1 MDYYFSVAF
10 YESIWRVVLALL
22 ISAILIVCFGSSL
35 SLSLQIAA
43 HMALLFALLM
53 IRNAFQLAQMLAD
66 YYSNGGEPMRRG
78 AKPSRRIDAA
88 FRQGRFRARHRPLRR
103 RAGDTLIT
111 FISNIDRPAPGSHWR
126 AGWFRSPCR

>member
-22 ISAILIVCFGSSL
+22 ISAILIACFGSDL
-35 SLSLQIAA
+35 STALQIAA

-66 YYSNGGEPMRRG
+66 YYSNGGGKPLRLAQNRPAALMLQF
-78 AKPSRRIDAA
+78 AKAGSALVHRSLWR
-88 FRQGRFRARHRPLRR
+88 RAR
-103 RAGDTLIT
+103 
-111 FISNIDRPAPGSHWR
+111 
-126 AGWFRSPCR
+126 

>member
-35 SLSLQIAA
+35 STALQIAA

-53 IRNAFQLAQMLAD
+53 IRNAFQLAQMLK
-66 YYSNGGEPMRRG
+66 PIIMRAAAARCALRKIVRPRLMLRFAKAGSALAIGLYG
-78 AKPSRRIDAA
+78 AA
-88 FRQGRFRARHRPLRR
+88 LV
-103 RAGDTLIT
+103 T
-111 FISNIDRPAPGSHWR
+111 
-126 AGWFRSPCR
+126 

>member
-35 SLSLQIAA
+35 SSSLQIAA
-43 HMALLFALLM
+43 HIALLFALLM

-66 YYSNGGEPMRRG
+66 YYSNGG
-78 AKPSRRIDAA
+78 KPLQLA
-88 FRQGRFRARHRPLRR
+88 Q
-103 RAGDTLIT
+103 
-111 FISNIDRPAPGSHWR
+111 NRPAALMLQFAKAGS
-126 AGWFRSPCR
+126 ALAIGLYGAALVT